1 MDIHEELVIMLDEL
15 GIVVGEKGE
24 FIDMDSITF
33 ITMIIRIE
41 ETFNISFPDDLL
53 NSFPTNNISNLET
66 IIINVLSEIA

>member
-66 IIINVLSEIA
+66 IIINVLSEIE